1 MSRHNFMLDDDA
13 MGKVYDTKLYKR
25 LFQFAKPYSLLI
37 VLSLILL
44 LFATV
49 SELFVPILTK
59 IMVDRFIIAEIQLL
73 LDARFNGL
81 VSFSIIFLC
90 LLFVFSLI
98 RYAQINLMFYVS
110 QKILVDIREKL
121 FVHLKKLSLSFFQ
134 KQPVGRLVTRVINDI
149 EVLNEFFTA
158 GLVGIL
164 ADVFVLLGIVI
175 FMLVLNWKL
184 ALVSYTIIPLLFL
197 VSSVFRKIIRPVYRD
212 LRKILAKINAF
223 FAENISGMKI
233 VQIFNRQK
241 KHTKDFD
248 EQVDQYFEK
257 SMKSVKVYS
266 VFFPFVNALSAFA
279 LGLVLWFGGIQHFKD
294 VLTLGTLIAF
304 TSYVQRFF
312 RPIRDLSQKYNIL
325 QNSMASSERIFKL
338 LDMDDK
344 IVETKFPEKMGN
356 VLGKIEFKNVWF
368 AYNEGEWVLKDV
380 SFIVNPGEKIALVGA
395 TGSGKTTIAMLID
408 RFFDIQKGQILLDGK
423 DIKQIPKAELRKTIA
438 IVLQDVFLFSGTIKD
453 NIKLW
458 NKKIS
463 DADVTKAAEV
473 TNVSKFIGK
482 FKNGINEI
490 VKEGGANMSTGQK
503 QLISFARAL
512 AYSPTILIL
521 DEATSNIDSETE
533 SLIQD
538 ALEKLTQERTSLI
551 IAHRLSTI
559 QNVDRII
566 VLHKGKI
573 VEKGNHQQLLSQKG
587 IYWKLYQLQWNQQKT
602 N

>member
-1 MSRHNFMLDDDA
+1 MSKHHFMLDDDA
-13 MGKVYDTKLYKR
+13 MGKVYDAKLYKR
-25 LFQFAKPYSLLI
+25 LFLFAKPYFLLI
-37 VLSLILL
+37 VVSLILL

-59 IMVDRFIIAEIQLL
+59 IMVDRFIKAEIQLL

-81 VSFSIIFLC
+81 VSFSIIFFC
-90 LLFVFSLI
+90 LLFLFSLI

-110 QKILVDIREKL
+110 QRILVDIREKL

-158 GLVGIL
+158 GLVGVL

-184 ALVSYTIIPLLFL
+184 ALVSYTIIPILFF
-197 VSSVFRKIIRPVYRD
+197 VSAIFRKFIRPVYRD

-241 KHTKDFD
+241 KHTKQFD
-248 EQVDQYFEK
+248 KEVDQYFEK

-344 IVETKFPEKMGN
+344 IVETELPEKLEN

-368 AYNEGEWVLKDV
+368 AYNEDQWVLKDV

-408 RFFDIQKGQILLDGK
+408 RFFDIQKGTILLDGK
-423 DIKQIPKAELRKTIA
+423 DIKQISKTELRKTIA
-438 IVLQDVFLFSGTIKD
+438 IVLQDVFLFSGT
-453 NIKLW
+453 
-458 NKKIS
+458 
-463 DADVTKAAEV
+463 
-473 TNVSKFIGK
+473 
-482 FKNGINEI
+482 
-490 VKEGGANMSTGQK
+490 
-503 QLISFARAL
+503 
-512 AYSPTILIL
+512 
-521 DEATSNIDSETE
+521 
-533 SLIQD
+533 
-538 ALEKLTQERTSLI
+538 
-551 IAHRLSTI
+551 
-559 QNVDRII
+559 
-566 VLHKGKI
+566 
-573 VEKGNHQQLLSQKG
+573 
-587 IYWKLYQLQWNQQKT
+587 
-602 N
+602 

>member
-1 MSRHNFMLDDDA
+1 MSKHHFMLDDDA
-13 MGKVYDTKLYKR
+13 MGKVYDAKLYKR
-25 LFQFAKPYSLLI
+25 LFLFAKPYFLLI
-37 VLSLILL
+37 VVSLILL

-59 IMVDRFIIAEIQLL
+59 IMVDRFIKAEIQLL

-81 VSFSIIFLC
+81 VSFSIIFFC
-90 LLFVFSLI
+90 LLFLFSLI

-110 QKILVDIREKL
+110 QRILVDIREKL

-158 GLVGIL
+158 GLVGVL

-184 ALVSYTIIPLLFL
+184 ALVSYTIIPILFF
-197 VSSVFRKIIRPVYRD
+197 VSAIFRKFIRPVYRD

-241 KHTKDFD
+241 KHTKQFD
-248 EQVDQYFEK
+248 KEVDQYFEK

-344 IVETKFPEKMGN
+344 IVETELPEKLEN

-368 AYNEGEWVLKDV
+368 AYNEDQWVLKDV

-408 RFFDIQKGQILLDGK
+408 RFFDIQKGTILLDGK
-423 DIKQIPKAELRKTIA
+423 DIKQISKTELRKTIA

-463 DADVTKAAEV
+463 DADVTKAAEI
-473 TNVSKFIGK
+473 TNVSKFISK

-490 VKEGGANMSTGQK
+490 IKEGGANMSTGQK

-512 AYSPTILIL
+512 AYSPNILIL

-533 SLIQD
+533 YLIQD

-573 VEKGNHQQLLSQKG
+573 IEKGNHQHLLSKKG
-587 IYWKLYQLQWNQQKT
+587 IYWKLYQLQWNQQKA